1 MLLFSEHAMPRSL
14 DGIALTL
21 HDPHLQLHDAF
32 NAFLAARPMR
42 TADLVSFAQ
51 TSIKF
56 TPKAASI
63 QDQEIGCEAD
73 FAVCNR
79 ECERL
84 FGDRRSEMEEPCKL
98 AVASYFSGGSSCF
111 PGNATVDEQQ
121 KGRLRIRDVQVGD
134 TIAVPG
140 GDPSRVVALL
150 HADPDIVA
158 LYLVIQYGSS
168 RLVISPEHL
177 LWVSAKSKSPSE
189 HAAGSSWSWR
199 AAQDVRV
206 GDALESS
213 GGEPVTV
220 QFVHRLCMCGAFAPL
235 TESGQLLV
243 NGIRC
248 SCYSPPSVLRVRHEL
263 CHSAMMPLRA
273 LDAAKVWLEQAS
285 KLGDNEDPVL
295 TLEAVWL
302 LPKGGDPSLHP
313 YAAGLLSLVASAR
326 SVSQGCRKVFGRLLP
341 FGEASATGKELD

>member
-1 MLLFSEHAMPRSL
+1 MPRSL

-21 HDPHLQLHDAF
+21 HDPHSQLHSATDTF
-32 NAFLAARPMR
+32 DAFLAARPLR
-42 TADLVSFAQ
+42 SADLVSFAQ

-63 QDQEIGCEAD
+63 QEQEIGCESD

-84 FGDRRSEMEEPCKL
+84 FGDRRAEMEEPCKL
-98 AVASYFSGGSSCF
+98 AVASHFSGGSSCF
-111 PGNATVDEQQ
+111 PANATVDERQ

-134 TIAVPG
+134 EIVVPG
-140 GDPSRVVALL
+140 GDTSRVVALL
-150 HADPDIVA
+150 HADPEIVA
-158 LYLVIQYGSS
+158 LYLVIQYASS
-168 RLVISPEHL
+168 QLVISPEHL
-177 LWVSAKSKSPSE
+177 LWVSAKAKSPNE
-189 HAAGSSWSWR
+189 HADGSSWSWR

-206 GDALESS
+206 GDAMESS

-220 QFVHRLCMCGAFAPL
+220 QFVHRVCMRGAFAPL

-273 LDAAKVWLEQAS
+273 LDAARVWLEQAS
-285 KLGDNEDPVL
+285 KPGDEDDPVL
-295 TLEAVWL
+295 TLGAVWL
-302 LPKGGDPSLHP
+302 LPKAGDPSLHP
-313 YAAGLLSLVASAR
+313 YAGGLLSLVAAAQA
-326 SVSQGCRKVFGRLLP
+326 VSQGCSRVFGRLLP
-341 FGEASATGKELD
+341 CDEASATGKELG